1 MSSNRA
7 LLILSLTA
15 VAAALGACGTT
26 ADRMAGV
33 GAPLARL
40 PTEQYPLTVD
50 EQPADLLLAAHETGL
65 SEAQVAAL
73 ADYGRRWRANSTTE
87 VVIEAASQGGA
98 GAYNT
103 SHAAADFLSSQG
115 VPVRIIGYNA
125 DPGAPVRLSFLG
137 AEAAVYDCN
146 RSWGRLTATH
156 DNTAPANFGCAVS
169 ANRAAMIA
177 DAADIVRPRA
187 ETPADAARRQ
197 TTLGRY
203 RRGEVPTSAK
213 DDQGSVTVSNAVN

>member
-1 MSSNRA
+1 
-7 LLILSLTA
+7 LILSL
-15 VAAALGACGTT
+15 AAATALGACGTT
-26 ADRMAGV
+26 ANHMAGAQ
-33 GAPLARL
+33 GPQARL

-50 EQPADLLLAAHETGL
+50 ERPAELLLAAHDTGL
-65 SEAQVAAL
+65 SAAQADAL
-73 ADYGRRWRANSTTE
+73 ADFGRRWQANSTTE

-103 SHAAADFLSSQG
+103 SHAAADFLSRQG

-125 DPGAPVRLSFLG
+125 DPAAPVRLSFLA

-146 RSWGRLTATH
+146 RSWDRLTATH
-156 DNTAPANFGCAVS
+156 DNTVPANFGCAIA
-169 ANRAAMIA
+169 ANRAAMVA

-197 TTLGRY
+197 TTLSRY
-203 RRGEVPTSAK
+203 RSGQVSTSAK
-213 DDQGSVTVSNAVN
+213 DDQGSVTISTAVN

>member
-7 LLILSLTA
+7 LLILTLAAA
-15 VAAALGACGTT
+15 VTALGACGTT
-26 ADRMAGV
+26 RAG
-33 GAPLARL
+33 GDAPLARL

-50 EQPADLLLAAHETGL
+50 EAPAELLLAAHETGL
-65 SEAQVAAL
+65 SENQRAAL

-87 VVIEAASQGGA
+87 VVIEASSRGGA

-115 VPVRIIGYNA
+115 VPVRIVGSYAEPNA
-125 DPGAPVRLSFLG
+125 PIRLSFLA
-137 AEAAVYDCN
+137 AEAAVYECG
-146 RSWGRLTATH
+146 RSWDRLTATH
-156 DNTAPANFGCAVS
+156 DNTAPINFGCAIS

-187 ETPADAARRQ
+187 ETPVDAARRQ
-197 TTLGRY
+197 TTLSRY
-203 RRGEVPTSAK
+203 RRGEVSTSAK
-213 DDQGSVTVSNAVN
+213 DDQGSISVSNAVN

>member
-15 VAAALGACGTT
+15 AALALGACGTT
-26 ADRMAGV
+26 TATV
-33 GAPLARL
+33 GGEPPLARL

-50 EQPADLLLAAHETGL
+50 EAPAELLLAAHETGL
-65 SEAQVAAL
+65 SENQRAAL
-73 ADYGRRWRANSTTE
+73 ADYGARWRANSTTE
-87 VVIEAASQGGA
+87 VIIEASSQGGA
-98 GAYNT
+98 SAYNT

-115 VPVRIIGYNA
+115 VPVRIVGSYA
-125 DPGAPVRLSFLG
+125 EPGAPIRLSFLA
-137 AEAAVYDCN
+137 AEAAVYECGRN
-146 RSWGRLTATH
+146 WERLTATH
-156 DNTAPANFGCAVS
+156 DNAAPINFGCAVS

-197 TTLGRY
+197 TTLDRY
-203 RRGEVPTSAK
+203 RRGEVSTSAK
-213 DDQGSVTVSNAVN
+213 DDQGSVSVSNAVN